1 MSTKRQPAKQRRQTQ
16 NQRQRA
22 ALQARRV
29 NAAERTVPDGKVG
42 GDSSSTTTGGGGG
55 SLLSRL
61 RGSAATGR
69 AVRTGTP
76 AGSQPP
82 GYRAALSGLL
92 AGVAGAVVGAI
103 LITIPVDASGDPITT
118 RGAMVGEWTL
128 SALDVVQADPNATA
142 DEVVDAVDDW
152 SPNGDEPY
160 AKAYFPA
167 SLGLVLPIIGAA
179 LAFRAVS
186 KRATAK
192 VVNRAMYVTLF
203 GTLLNIPLLF
213 VFLPTVIG
221 IGIAAFQVR
230 KAEVQAA
237 AEAAAEE
244 GGGEGPDGEGVIEV
258 DEVDDAVDDVEA
270 EEVAEDD
277 SYLDSEAAADEE
289 EVDTSPPASGLARL
303 RRGRPGSA

>member
-1 MSTKRQPAKQRRQTQ
+1 MSTKRQPSKQRRQTQ

-22 ALQARRV
+22 ALEARRV
-29 NAAERTVPDGKVG
+29 NAAGVPVPDGKVG
-42 GDSSSTTTGGGGG
+42 GGSATTGTGGGG

-69 AVRTGTP
+69 AVRTGAP
-76 AGSQPP
+76 VGSQPP

-92 AGVAGAVVGAI
+92 AGVAGAVVGAL

-118 RGAMVGEWTL
+118 RGGMVGEWTL
-128 SALDVVQADPNATA
+128 SALDVVQDDPNATA

-186 KRATAK
+186 KRAPAK

-237 AEAAAEE
+237 AEAADLE
-244 GGGEGPDGEGVIEV
+244 GGERPDGEAVIDV
-258 DEVDDAVDDVEA
+258 DEVDDPVDDVEA
-270 EEVAEDD
+270 DELAEDD
-277 SYLDSEAAADEE
+277 SFLDNEAAADEE
-289 EVDTSPPASGLARL
+289 DVDPSPPASGLARL